1 MNFVHGTDPIEGSS
15 LAISILESFHNK
27 GILTIATTH
36 YPEIKNYALVTDG
49 FENASS
55 EFDLV
60 HLKPTYKLL
69 LGIPG
74 KSNAFEI
81 SKKLGLN
88 SEIIERA
95 NSFIT
100 ADNINIEELLKSIY
114 DNKLEIEKEKE
125 EINKNLSQAELLR
138 KTLEDRNNNLKQ
150 KELSIIENAKIEAR
164 KILLDAKAQ
173 VSNTIKEIN
182 RIYDNVDSSSIKDL
196 NNIRNNIN
204 SSIKETTSISPN
216 NENLESNSLNKD
228 DVFIGM
234 NVYVTNLNQYGT
246 VISNVNKSN
255 QVQVQIGSAKM
266 MINLSNIVKS
276 NISSNK
282 TNKLTSTS
290 SYKTNKS
297 KTAVTEINVIGFN
310 VEEAV
315 FAIDKYLDDCYLAKL
330 NTIRIV
336 HGKGTGTLRKGIHQ
350 FLKTNSHVK
359 SYRLGTFGEGEMG
372 VTVVELK

>member
-1 MNFVHGTDPIEGSS
+1 MNFAHGTDPIEGSS
-15 LAISILESFHNK
+15 LAISILESFYNK
-27 GILTIATTH
+27 GLLTIATTH
-36 YPEIKNYALVTDG
+36 YTEIKNYALVTEG

-55 EFDLV
+55 EFDIV
-60 HLKPTYKLL
+60 NLKPTYKLL

-81 SKKLGLN
+81 SKKLGLDPK
-88 SEIIERA
+88 IIERA

-100 ADNINIEELLKSIY
+100 SDNINIEELLKSIY

-125 EINKNLSQAELLR
+125 EIDKNLSQSELLR
-138 KTLEDRNNNLKQ
+138 KTLENKNNNLKQ

-164 KILLDAKAQ
+164 RILLDAKTQ
-173 VSNTIKEIN
+173 VSDAIREISN
-182 RIYDNVDSSSIKDL
+182 VYDNVSSNSIKDL

-204 SSIKETTSISPN
+204 SSIKETAFTSSN
-216 NENLESNSLNKD
+216 TENLDNGSLNKE

-234 NVYVTNLNQYGT
+234 NVYVKNLNQYGT
-246 VISNVNKSN
+246 VLSLVNKSN

-266 MINLSNIVKS
+266 MINLTNLIKS
-276 NISSNK
+276 NISSTK

-290 SYKTNKS
+290 SYRTNKA
-297 KTAVTEINVIGFN
+297 KTAVTEINVIGLN
-310 VEEAV
+310 VEDAI
-315 FAIDKYLDDCYLAKL
+315 FTIDKYLDDCYLAKL
-330 NTIRIV
+330 NTVRIV